1 MITWALRADEWDLY
15 TDNLGNIATL
25 SGNERLAQD
34 VASSVRVFRGELP
47 MDVERGV
54 EYNKPD
60 TNREDLNN
68 QMNEQARLVDGVQS
82 SVVIFEELDNRT
94 LKPVVYVTNEE
105 NEQIV
110 IGG

>member
-1 MITWALRADEWDLY
+1 MLTWALENYSWDVY
-15 TDNLGNIATL
+15 VDQVGNIATK
-25 SGNERLAQD
+25 SGNDRLAQD

-60 TNREDLNN
+60 TNRQELND
-68 QMNEQARLVDGVQS
+68 QMNEQVRLIEGVQN
-82 SVVIFEELDNRT
+82 SVVVFDEFQDRELKTRI
-94 LKPVVYVTNEE
+94 YVTNEE

-110 IGG
+110 VGE